1 MVARSDSAQ
10 ASLQAQLKARRVK
23 KTYLAL
29 VAGSVSAAAGR
40 IEAPIGRDP
49 GRRTRMAAG
58 LVRVVD
64 QRIRERRGRRDGKRR
79 RRCGEQRG
87 SEKAIS

>member
-1 MVARSDSAQ
+1 MVARTDAAQ

-29 VAGSVSAAAGR
+29 VQGSVAAAVGR

-49 GRRTRMAAG
+49 GRRTRMAVAP
-58 LVRVVD
+58 
-64 QRIRERRGRRDGKRR
+64 ERPRR
-79 RRCGEQRG
+79 RRPATG
-87 SEKAIS
+87 SASGSPAGRCSSSTS

>member
-1 MVARSDSAQ
+1 MVARTDSAQ

-29 VAGSVSAAAGR
+29 VAGSGRGAVGR

-49 GRRTRMAAG
+49 GRRTRMA
-58 LVRVVD
+58 
-64 QRIRERRGRRDGKRR
+64 
-79 RRCGEQRG
+79 
-87 SEKAIS
+87 